1 MIPRSPRRQSRSP
14 LLDSGAMARLQHMGV
29 LFAFLLTGVVL
40 VSLYAGFQAAI
51 GQPVALLIGV
61 LMGAVMIVILLR
73 VALVSER
80 RYTGWVRTITN
91 RNGRYLFG
99 FLLVLWIAAMALL
112 ASFNLPANTVGGPA
126 LIGLFAGF
134 FIFMGFIW
142 AVISE

>member
-1 MIPRSPRRQSRSP
+1 MIPRDAAAEWSP
-14 LLDSGAMARLQHMGV
+14 LLDSAAMERLQHMGV
-29 LFAFLLTGVVL
+29 VFAFLLTGVVL
-40 VSLYAGFQAAI
+40 VSLYAGFQSAI
-51 GQPVALLIGV
+51 AEPVALLVGT

-80 RYTGWVRTITN
+80 RYTGWVRTVTN
-91 RNGRYLFG
+91 HNGRYLFG
-99 FLLVLWIAAMALL
+99 FLLVAWVTSMGLL

-142 AVISE
+142 AVIGE

>member
-1 MIPRSPRRQSRSP
+1 M
-14 LLDSGAMARLQHMGV
+14 LDSGAMERLQHMGV
-29 LFAFLLTGVVL
+29 VFAFLLTGVVL

-61 LMGAVMIVILLR
+61 IMGGAMIAILLR

-80 RYTGWVRTITN
+80 RHTSWVGSITN

-99 FLLVLWIAAMALL
+99 FLLVLWVASMGFL
-112 ASFNLPANTVGGPA
+112 ASLNLPANTVGGPA

>member
-1 MIPRSPRRQSRSP
+1 
-14 LLDSGAMARLQHMGV
+14 MGV
-29 LFAFLLTGVVL
+29 VFAFLLTGVVL

-61 LMGAVMIVILLR
+61 LMGALMIVVLLR

-80 RYTGWVRTITN
+80 RHTGWVRTITN

>member
-1 MIPRSPRRQSRSP
+1 
-14 LLDSGAMARLQHMGV
+14 
-29 LFAFLLTGVVL
+29 
-40 VSLYAGFQAAI
+40 
-51 GQPVALLIGV
+51 
-61 LMGAVMIVILLR
+61 MIVILLR